1 MKVKLF
7 ISDLSDIY
15 IKINKMTNKKL
26 DSILNDFLNPTITK
40 NVSEDGMEYDE
51 CDLKTGECFT
61 IRSADGLV

>member
-1 MKVKLF
+1 
-7 ISDLSDIY
+7 
-15 IKINKMTNKKL
+15 MTNKKL